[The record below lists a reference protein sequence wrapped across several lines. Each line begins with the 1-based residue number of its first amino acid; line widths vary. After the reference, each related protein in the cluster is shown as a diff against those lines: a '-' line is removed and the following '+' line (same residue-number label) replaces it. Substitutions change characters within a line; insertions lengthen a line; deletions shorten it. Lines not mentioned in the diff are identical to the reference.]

1 MHDECYEKPAK
12 NGGSTS
18 RTSGQTTVKP
28 ERKPTKNAFFPA
40 KREKNTRKHS

>member
-1 MHDECYEKPAK
+1 MMSVMKSQQK

-28 ERKPTKNAFFPA
+28 ERNPTKNAFFPA